1 MDGMKNLLMTYRD
14 MTTRDWL
21 VDAAVALAAF
31 AVGCLQLMLTASSII
46 IPDLALRQYLGVV
59 NVVPDLQVFVGLGMT
74 VVPLVLRRRFPLPV
88 FAACLVILLGLQV
101 RFSGFSMTVRWW
113 RSIPWRPNAA
123 PCPASRAARRRCCRC
138 CSPARPCR
146 RPAWCFSRA
155 SRISLSW

>member
-1 MDGMKNLLMTYRD
+1 MDGMDNLLMTYRD

-74 VVPLVLRRRFPLPV
+74 VVPLVLRRRSCC
-88 FAACLVILLGLQV
+88 AA
-101 RFSGFSMTVRWW
+101 
-113 RSIPWRPNAA
+113 
-123 PCPASRAARRRCCRC
+123 ASRCP
-138 CSPARPCR
+138 CSPRAWSSSWACR
-146 RPAWCFSRA
+146 SGSRV
-155 SRISLSW
+155 SP

>member
-1 MDGMKNLLMTYRD
+1 MDGMDNLLMTYRD

-74 VVPLVLRRRFPLPV
+74 VVPLVLRRRFPLDV
-88 FAACLVILLGLQV
+88 YKRQGE
-101 RFSGFSMTVRWW
+101 G
-113 RSIPWRPNAA
+113 
-123 PCPASRAARRRCCRC
+123 RRCRQEG
-138 CSPARPCR
+138 RQR
-146 RPAWCFSRA
+146 RQQGREQRKQGRVLA
-155 SRISLSW
+155 

>member
-1 MDGMKNLLMTYRD
+1 MDGMDNLLMTYRD

-74 VVPLVLRRRFPLPV
+74 VVPLVLRRRFPLARVLVAGVPV
-88 FAACLVILLGLQV
+88 EGAGAPAGIV
-101 RFSGFSMTVRWW
+101 
-113 RSIPWRPNAA
+113 AA
-123 PCPASRAARRRCCRC
+123 PSATAAGSGVSGAAAVGRSFDSAPSAL
-138 CSPARPCR
+138 CSG
-146 RPAWCFSRA
+146 
-155 SRISLSW
+155 

>member
-1 MDGMKNLLMTYRD
+1 MDGMDNLLMTYRD

-88 FAACLVILLGLQV
+88 FAACLVIFLGLQV
-101 RFSGFSMTVRWW
+101 RFSGFSMTVVG
-113 RSIPWRPNAA
+113 PLVA
-123 PCPASRAARRRCCRC
+123 
-138 CSPARPCR
+138 
-146 RPAWCFSRA
+146 
-155 SRISLSW
+155 L